1 MLCGNIK
8 YRNRSIQS
16 IIIRK
21 IISSTNSINDPI
33 CPNNE
38 TIEKYEE
45 SDSTN
50 GEIN

>member
-1 MLCGNIK
+1 MYNPKNHQTSNFKL
-8 YRNRSIQS
+8 QS
-16 IIIRK
+16 IE
-21 IISSTNSINDPI
+21 
-33 CPNNE
+33 NE